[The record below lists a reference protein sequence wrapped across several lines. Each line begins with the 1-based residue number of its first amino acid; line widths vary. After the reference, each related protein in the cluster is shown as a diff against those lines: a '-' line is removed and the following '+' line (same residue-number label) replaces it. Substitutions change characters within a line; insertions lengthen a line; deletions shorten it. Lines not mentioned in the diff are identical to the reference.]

1 MEWRVKIL
9 WNPKM
14 FIIFV
19 STKGSFPLKEI
30 SCQRAQ
36 NEAFS
41 IMPSAAE
48 IAVRKYF
55 ECVSNDFRDRFC
67 PVGKSSRKTALFYLM
82 RYYFLSGH
90 KYAAQSKHRES
101 GVVLGEIVVSTLIN
115 EEIIFRHIG
124 LFHCGFQRKVKKK
137 IANRTHS
144 QHWGVITTF

>member
-67 PVGKSSRKTALFYLM
+67 PVGKSSHKTALFYLM
-82 RYYFLSGH
+82 RYYFLPQQYS
-90 KYAAQSKHRES
+90 SLLSSFLPLRS
-101 GVVLGEIVVSTLIN
+101 TTMEITGNVPSFLSLST
-115 EEIIFRHIG
+115 
-124 LFHCGFQRKVKKK
+124 QK
-137 IANRTHS
+137 ILLSIRYDRDKP
-144 QHWGVITTF
+144 